1 MEDVQSEIAGC
12 RQRGLSCRHDVMPVF
27 AVDWG
32 APDRTDTAF
41 TSEQQVLQLP
51 ALRAFDATF
60 DAAEQAR
67 PSELL

>member
-1 MEDVQSEIAGC
+1 M
-12 RQRGLSCRHDVMPVF
+12 LVF

-41 TSEQQVLQLP
+41 TNEQQVLQLP
-51 ALRAFDATF
+51 ALPAVDATF